1 MVSKEILVIFFT
13 KKYKHSQT
21 KQHKIPFFKIFYWN
35 MLLFLHSFTH
45 ASYIIFCKIQILQ
58 VVHQNVCILYPSL
71 SSTGQTL
78 KNYFNLKKYF
88 MILEIYNSSI
98 NLSFNSI

>member
-21 KQHKIPFFKIFYWN
+21 KQHKIPFFKIFYCN

-58 VVHQNVCILYPSL
+58 VGHQKYLYSL
-71 SSTGQTL
+71 S
-78 KNYFNLKKYF
+78 KFVIYWANLQKIF
-88 MILEIYNSSI
+88 
-98 NLSFNSI
+98 